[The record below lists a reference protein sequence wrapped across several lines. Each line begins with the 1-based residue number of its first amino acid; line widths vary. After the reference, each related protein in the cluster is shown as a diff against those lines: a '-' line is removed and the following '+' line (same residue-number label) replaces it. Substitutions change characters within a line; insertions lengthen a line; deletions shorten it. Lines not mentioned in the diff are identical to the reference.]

1 MKTLALALTA
11 TVLATAASANVT
23 IEQLDLNGDRFAS
36 KSEVASVLPGLSN
49 AEFRDIDVNRDQ
61 RLSAQEVQG
70 SNAQTFLK
78 RYAADQRIGAFLSIG
93 DVDQNGDRFASF
105 SELSSAYPG
114 LSTNE
119 WDDLDINDDNRISSA
134 ELSVASAQNIL
145 TRHEGNGSV
154 RNVVTLSEVDSDNS
168 GFASL
173 RELQGSFPGL
183 SQTEFTRI
191 DVNRD
196 NRISFSEL
204 YAGDAIQLL
213 GTQR

>member
-23 IEQLDLNGDRFAS
+23 IEQLDINGDRFAS
-36 KSEVASVLPGLSN
+36 KSEVASVLPGLSS

-61 RLSAQEVQG
+61 RLSAQEVQASG
-70 SNAQTFLK
+70 AQTFLK
-78 RYAADQRIGAFLSIG
+78 RSSTSGKIGGFLSIG
-93 DVDQNGDRFASF
+93 DVDNNGDRFASF
-105 SELSSAYPG
+105 SELSAAYPG
-114 LSTNE
+114 LTVTE
-119 WDDLDINDDNRISSA
+119 WDDLDINDDNRISA
-134 ELSVASAQNIL
+134 TELSVASAQNVL

-154 RNVVTLSEVDSDNS
+154 QNLVTLNEVDSDNS

-173 RELQGSFPGL
+173 GELQRQFPNL

-191 DVNRD
+191 DTNRD